1 MKRISS
7 LFFVSLFFVACSYSS
22 HLNTYEFS
30 NGWKKNEIVTFDF
43 NVPESKTTYNLFL
56 LLRHNKNYSF
66 SNIFL
71 ITQLKLANDS
81 ILIDTLEYKLSEPNG
96 KWLGEKRLSLVEY
109 KLLFKKNIDLIKDS
123 INYLSIRNSMRL
135 NNVISPIE
143 NLENILDLGLLIE
156 PSK

>member
-1 MKRISS
+1 M
-7 LFFVSLFFVACSYSS
+7 
-22 HLNTYEFS
+22 LNNTIGYL
-30 NGWKKNEIVTFDF
+30 DF
-43 NVPESKTTYNLFL
+43 G
-56 LLRHNKNYSF
+56 
-66 SNIFL
+66 
-71 ITQLKLANDS
+71 
-81 ILIDTLEYKLSEPNG
+81 EPNG
-96 KWLGEKRLSLVEY
+96 KWLGEKRLSLVEH

>member
-1 MKRISS
+1 MKKISS
-7 LFFVSLFFVACSYSS
+7 LFFVLLFFMACSYSS
-22 HLNTYEFS
+22 HLSTYEFS

-43 NVPESKTTYNLFL
+43 KVPESKKNYNLFL
-56 LLRHNKNYSF
+56 LLRHNNNYSF

-71 ITQLKLANDS
+71 ITKLKLTNGS
-81 ILIDTLEYKLSEPNG
+81 MLTDTLEYKLSEPSG
-96 KWLGEKRLSLVEY
+96 KWLGEKKLSLVEH

-123 INYLSIRNSMRL
+123 INYLFIRNSMRL

>member
-1 MKRISS
+1 MKKISS
-7 LFFVSLFFVACSYSS
+7 LFFVLLFFMGCSYSS

-30 NGWKKNEIVTFDF
+30 NGWKNSEIVTFDF
-43 NVPESKTTYNLFL
+43 KAPESTKNYNLFL
-56 LLRHNKNYSF
+56 LLRHNNNYSF

-71 ITQLKLANDS
+71 ITKLKLANGS
-81 ILIDTLEYKLSEPNG
+81 ILTDTLEHPLSEPSG
-96 KWLGEKRLSLVEY
+96 KWLGEKRLSLVEH
-109 KLLFKKNIDLIKDS
+109 KLIFKKNLDLINDS
-123 INYLSIRNSMRL
+123 IYYLSIRNAMRL

>member
-1 MKRISS
+1 MKKISL
-7 LFFVSLFFVACSYSS
+7 LFFVLLFFMGCSYSS

-30 NGWKKNEIVTFDF
+30 NGWKNNEIVTFDF
-43 NVPESKTTYNLFL
+43 KVPESKKNYNLFL
-56 LLRHNKNYSF
+56 LLRHNNNYSF

-71 ITQLKLANDS
+71 ITELKLANGS
-81 ILIDTLEYKLSEPNG
+81 ILSDTLEYQLSEPSG
-96 KWLGEKRLSLVEY
+96 KWLGEKRLSLVEH

-123 INYLSIRNSMRL
+123 INYLFIRNSMRL

>member
-1 MKRISS
+1 MKKLS
-7 LFFVSLFFVACSYSS
+7 FFFWVLLLTTACSFSS

-30 NGWKKNEIVTFDF
+30 NGWKKNEVVTFDF
-43 NVPESKTTYNLFL
+43 KVPEDKSNYNLFL
-56 LLRHNKNYSF
+56 LLRHNNNYSF

-71 ITQLKLANDS
+71 ITELQLANSS
-81 ILIDTLEYKLSEPNG
+81 ILSDTLEYWLSEPSG
-96 KWLGEKRLSLVEY
+96 KWLGEKSLSLVEH
-109 KLLFKKNIDLIKDS
+109 KLLFKRDINLIKDS

>member
-1 MKRISS
+1 MKKLSFFFWVL
-7 LFFVSLFFVACSYSS
+7 LFPVACSYSS

-30 NGWKKNEIVTFDF
+30 NGWKKNEVVTFDF
-43 NVPESKTTYNLFL
+43 KVPEDKTNYNLFL
-56 LLRHNKNYSF
+56 LLRHNNNYSF

-71 ITQLKLANDS
+71 ITELQLANSS
-81 ILIDTLEYKLSEPNG
+81 ILSDTLEYWLSEPSG
-96 KWLGEKRLSLVEY
+96 KWLGEKSLSLVEH
-109 KLLFKKNIDLIKDS
+109 KLLFKRDINLIKDS

>member
-1 MKRISS
+1 MKKLGFFFCVL
-7 LFFVSLFFVACSYSS
+7 LFAVACSYSS
-22 HLNTYEFS
+22 HLKTYKFS
-30 NGWKKNEIVTFDF
+30 NGWEKNEIVTFDF
-43 NVPESKTTYNLFL
+43 KVPEGKTNYNLFL
-56 LLRHNKNYSF
+56 LLRHNNNYSF

-71 ITQLKLANDS
+71 ITELKLANGS
-81 ILIDTLEYKLSEPNG
+81 ILGDTLEYRLSEPSG
-96 KWLGEKRLSLVEY
+96 KWLGEKSLSLVEH
-109 KLLFKKNIDLIKDS
+109 KLLFKSNLDLIKDS